1 MSPDEFFIVFFASYR
16 DSMYICVIP
25 FIQIRAGGSSGGHLY
40 DARHIVGSK
49 PT

>member
-1 MSPDEFFIVFFASYR
+1 MNFLSIFLQVIRIVCIFVLYPSFRYGQVEAR
-16 DSMYICVIP
+16 
-25 FIQIRAGGSSGGHLY
+25 GGHLY